1 VTIAKVLLSLHL
13 QILHL
18 VYYILNKEA
27 HRVAHVPVSG
37 FILQMQTLTQEAE
50 IRRIVVPSQPWANSS
65 GNPISKKKITH
76 KKKG

>member
-1 VTIAKVLLSLHL
+1 VTETKKEDFTPL
-13 QILHL
+13 IL
-18 VYYILNKEA
+18 A
-27 HRVAHVPVSG
+27 A
-37 FILQMQTLTQEAE
+37 QEAE